1 MLAVFRRATP
11 RITPSETDA
20 AIDLATASSPWR
32 KGSTPWGRALDR
44 YQMTKSRIAASA
56 SIDCV
61 ILMVF
66 GWFIEAGIKWAAGLL
81 FAKLGGGV

>member
-1 MLAVFRRATP
+1 M
-11 RITPSETDA
+11 
-20 AIDLATASSPWR
+20 
-32 KGSTPWGRALDR
+32 DR